1 MSNTLHMKVGENLGE
16 ILLDISQN
24 KILSGNPEEAFKV
37 YEDALQGFTKEY
49 ALMCLTNAAVLKT
62 TGDGEV
68 SLTDDVQDRIDNQ
81 KNILDWNL
89 IMRNKLDTLNA
100 YRSNR
105 LECIK
110 QFQTICYHDI
120 DDYNIIDMMEQYLN
134 SDELANIGIHNIAA
148 KLIAG
153 GGFNDNLH
161 SNGEYSWEVLQ
172 DNVEYDNATK
182 YEKILYWTVKYVDTI
197 RSIHKSY
204 LEFAKAYSF
213 LIENDLCK
221 RIPCIEMYMENTC
234 YALVRFAD
242 NSKGY
247 YHPMCNTKLYD
258 YKNQIIN
265 DLLETT
271 FGNDYI
277 KYGILKKDIMDGYDA
292 GWLSPEGDF
301 YGDVG
306 ETSAMIHMNLA
317 DDLFKKRYNK
327 QMLDDGVTE
336 FGNLN
341 PDNWLE
347 KNGWIKIHHDDIYG
361 SFIGERD
368 PNKRTKEFPYHY
380 CPTEIQIK
388 MVCDYADKF
397 YGGKFY
403 TEANALGRTRHPN
416 PYTTYAVR
424 QMDEFKLHDIFGF

>member
-1 MSNTLHMKVGENLGE
+1 
-16 ILLDISQN
+16 
-24 KILSGNPEEAFKV
+24 
-37 YEDALQGFTKEY
+37 
-49 ALMCLTNAAVLKT
+49 
-62 TGDGEV
+62 
-68 SLTDDVQDRIDNQ
+68 
-81 KNILDWNL
+81 
-89 IMRNKLDTLNA
+89 
-100 YRSNR
+100 
-105 LECIK
+105 
-110 QFQTICYHDI
+110 
-120 DDYNIIDMMEQYLN
+120 
-134 SDELANIGIHNIAA
+134 
-148 KLIAG
+148 
-153 GGFNDNLH
+153 
-161 SNGEYSWEVLQ
+161 
-172 DNVEYDNATK
+172 
-182 YEKILYWTVKYVDTI
+182 
-197 RSIHKSY
+197 
-204 LEFAKAYSF
+204 
-213 LIENDLCK
+213 
-221 RIPCIEMYMENTC
+221 
-234 YALVRFAD
+234 
-242 NSKGY
+242 
-247 YHPMCNTKLYD
+247 
-258 YKNQIIN
+258 
-265 DLLETT
+265 
-271 FGNDYI
+271 
-277 KYGILKKDIMDGYDA
+277 MDGYDA

-397 YGGKFY
+397 YSGKFY
-403 TEANALGRTRHPN
+403 TEANTLGRTRHPN